1 MCEINP
7 VLIAEVEERRTGCWT
22 DNLLDLR
29 NRVPVDGEAV
39 IVVIRVHY
47 SPILN
52 RVENLSLG
60 NHESE

>member
-1 MCEINP
+1 M
-7 VLIAEVEERRTGCWT
+7 LIAEVEERRTGCRI
-22 DNLLDLR
+22 DNLLDQR
-29 NRVPVDGEAV
+29 NRLPVDGEAV
-39 IVVIRVHY
+39 IVVIRVHD